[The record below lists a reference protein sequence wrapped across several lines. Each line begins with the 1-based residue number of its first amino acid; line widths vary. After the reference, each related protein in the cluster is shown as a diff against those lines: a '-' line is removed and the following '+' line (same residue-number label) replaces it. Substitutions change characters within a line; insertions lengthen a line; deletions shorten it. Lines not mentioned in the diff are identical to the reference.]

1 MGVKGVDAIPQDSMD
16 LRNRVLCVI
25 LLEVVTLVTL
35 LMTAPGKET
44 WRRNGNLLMQEAY
57 QII

>member
-25 LLEVVTLVTL
+25 LLEVVTLATL

>member
-35 LMTAPGKET
+35 LMTAPGRET

>member
-1 MGVKGVDAIPQDSMD
+1 MGVKGVDAIPQDLMD

-35 LMTAPGKET
+35 LMTAPGRET